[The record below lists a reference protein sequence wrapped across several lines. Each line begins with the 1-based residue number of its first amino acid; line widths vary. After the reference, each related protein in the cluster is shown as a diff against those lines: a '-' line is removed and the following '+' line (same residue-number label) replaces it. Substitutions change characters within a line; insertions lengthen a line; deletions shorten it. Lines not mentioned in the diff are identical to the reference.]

1 MILEAQGLRVHYPG
15 ADQPSLDGVGLRV
28 EPGHLM
34 AVVGP
39 NGSGKT
45 TMLRALLGLVPLS
58 AGLVR
63 LDGRP
68 LLEWRRAEVAM
79 SVATM
84 PQREEPAPLLTAEDA
99 VLLGRYPRL
108 GALTPVGSADRLAV
122 RRAMERCDAW
132 VLRHRVVD
140 TLSGGEWQRVRLA
153 RALAQEPRLLLL
165 DEPTASLDVRHAMEL
180 LELVGTLVVGG
191 LGVLI
196 ITHELNLAARYADR
210 IVVLQRGRMV
220 ADGPPAEVI
229 TPTVLGPVFEW
240 PLAITE
246 WAPGIPQVFPLR
258 PGESGPP
265 LFGPQADR

>member
-1 MILEAQGLRVHYPG
+1 MILEATGLSVRYPG
-15 ADQPSLDGVGLRV
+15 AEAPALEGVGIRL
-28 EPGHLM
+28 EPGRLV

-45 TMLRALLGLVPLS
+45 TMLRALLGLVPLG
-58 AGLVR
+58 AGSIR
-63 LDGRP
+63 LDDRP
-68 LLEWRRAEVAM
+68 LQDWGRGEIAGAVA
-79 SVATM
+79 AM

-108 GALTPVGSADRLAV
+108 GALSPVGAADREAV

-132 VLRHRVVD
+132 GLRHRLVD

-180 LELVGTLVVGG
+180 LELVSTLVAGG

-210 IVVLQRGRMV
+210 IVVVHHGRMV
-220 ADGPPAEVI
+220 ASGTPAEVI
-229 TPTVLGPVFEW
+229 TPAVLGPVFEW
-240 PLAITE
+240 PLAIAA
-246 WAPGIPQVFPLR
+246 WAPGIPQVTPLR
-258 PGESGPP
+258 PGDSGPP
-265 LFGPQADR
+265 VST